1 MQTCIYVD
9 VLGVFIIFIIR
20 EKMKKSKKVS
30 IIGAGN
36 VGANVAYSLA
46 MHGSCHEIVL
56 RDRNIEIAKGKALDM
71 SQAANAARM
80 HTIVSVAEDASS
92 MRDSDVIVVTA
103 GSPRLPGMSRDDLLM
118 INAQITKEVVLDIKE
133 HAPNSII
140 IMVSNPLDVMTYV
153 ALKISGFPKER
164 VIGMAGILDSA
175 RMAHFIHEKIGYGAG
190 QIRASVM
197 GGHGDD
203 MVPLPKFSTV
213 AGVPLTD
220 VLDKKDILEI
230 VERTKNG
237 GAEIVSYLKTGS
249 AYYAPAK
256 STAIMVEAILKDT
269 KQIHPC
275 AVYLDGHYGHS
286 DVVSGVPIALGANGV
301 EKLFEMTLNDE
312 QKTKFAAS
320 VNSVK
325 SMIDILKNKDFFN

>member
-1 MQTCIYVD
+1 
-9 VLGVFIIFIIR
+9 
-20 EKMKKSKKVS
+20 MKKGKKIS

-36 VGANVAYSLA
+36 VGATVAYSLA
-46 MHGSCHEIVL
+46 MKGICHEIVL
-56 RDRNIEIAKGKALDM
+56 RDRNIEIARGKALDM

-80 HTIVSVAEDASS
+80 HTLVSVAENAADMA
-92 MRDSDVIVVTA
+92 DSDVVVITA
-103 GSPRLPGMSRDDLLM
+103 GSPRLPGMSREDLLM
-118 INAQITKEVVLDIKE
+118 INAEITKEVVADVKE
-133 HAPNSII
+133 HAPEAII

-153 ALKISGFPKER
+153 ALKESGFPKER

-220 VLDKKDILEI
+220 VLDEEEILEV
-230 VERTKNG
+230 VERTKHG
-237 GAEIVSYLKTGS
+237 GAEIVGYLKTGS

-256 STAIMVEAILKDT
+256 STTIMIEAILKDT

-286 DVVSGVPIALGANGV
+286 DVVSGVPVALGANGV
-301 EKLFEMTLNDE
+301 EKLFEMTLSE
-312 QKTKFAAS
+312 GQKRKFAAS
-320 VNSVK
+320 VDSVR
-325 SMIDILKNKDFFN
+325 SMINILKDKKFFD